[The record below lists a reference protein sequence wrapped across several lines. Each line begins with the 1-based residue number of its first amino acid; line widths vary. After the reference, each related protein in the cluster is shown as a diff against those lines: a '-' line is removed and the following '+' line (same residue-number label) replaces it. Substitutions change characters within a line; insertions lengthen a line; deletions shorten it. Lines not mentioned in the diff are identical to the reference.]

1 MWYYFFML
9 FVTTG
14 GTIDKMPVFLPD
26 GSFDN
31 GSKVFGETYVPE
43 MLEKAN
49 FLGKYS
55 LVSLFAVDSLD
66 MTDDHRVEITEAMLE
81 SVEEQVVITH
91 GTDTMPETAR
101 FLSRDRQLI
110 AHRTIVLTGAMLP
123 YSVGESS
130 DAMFNL
136 GTALAFAQTLPHG
149 VYVAMDGQSFEADNV
164 LKDVEAGVF
173 KPIK

>member
-1 MWYYFFML
+1 MVFM
-9 FVTTG
+9 TTG

-31 GSKVFGETYVPE
+31 DSKVFGETYLPE
-43 MLEKAN
+43 MLKKAN

-55 LVSLFAVDSLD
+55 LLSLFAVDSLE
-66 MTDDHRVEITEAMLE
+66 MTDEHRQEIAEAMLE
-81 SVEEQVVITH
+81 SAEEQVIITH

-123 YSVGESS
+123 YSVGEPS

-136 GTALAFAQTLPHG
+136 GSALAFAQTLPHG
-149 VYVAMDGQSFEADNV
+149 VYVAMDGQSFDADNV
-164 LKDVEAGVF
+164 RKDVEAGVF
-173 KPIK
+173 KTIR